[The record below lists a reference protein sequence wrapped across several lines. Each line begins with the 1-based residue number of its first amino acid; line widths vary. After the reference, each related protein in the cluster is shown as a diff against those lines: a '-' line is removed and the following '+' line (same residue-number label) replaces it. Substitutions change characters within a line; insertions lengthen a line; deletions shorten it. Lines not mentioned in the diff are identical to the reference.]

1 MSGIRLV
8 IADVDGTLVN
18 DHRELSSYTKSVIE
32 RLHEQ
37 GILFGVASG
46 RDYLQ
51 LLEDN
56 ECWGFDF
63 PFDVTMGMNGGQVY
77 IAKSRQLYEYNKL
90 SEETV
95 KSIVEMMDPL
105 DLNPFVYGPDHTMI
119 CRRIDN
125 ATEASGERNS
135 MQLHVVKDM
144 SEFWEKPIP
153 KIMYR
158 TTESQMPAVYQW
170 ALDHPSD
177 KYQAFKTQTTML
189 EFQDPHI
196 NKGTGLQHTVELLG
210 IDLEN
215 VVAFGDMS
223 NDNPMLELAG
233 VGVCLKNGAQD
244 TKACADYI
252 TEFTNNEDGFA
263 KFAEKLGSSNIEMGK
278 KKV

>member
-1 MSGIRLV
+1 MKIMSGIRLV

-56 ECWGFDF
+56 EYWGFDF

-77 IAKSRQLYEYNKL
+77 IAESRQLYEYNKL

-105 DLNPFVYGPDHTMI
+105 DLNPFVYGPNHTMI
-119 CRRIDN
+119 CRRIDS

-263 KFAEKLGSSNIEMGK
+263 KFAEKLL
-278 KKV
+278 

>member
-1 MSGIRLV
+1 MKIMSDIRLV

-56 ECWGFDF
+56 EYWGFDF

-77 IAKSRQLYEYNKL
+77 IAESRKLYEYNKL

-119 CRRIDN
+119 CRRIDS

-135 MQLHVVKDM
+135 MQLHVVKNI

-177 KYQAFKTQTTML
+177 RYQAFKTQTTML

-196 NKGTGLQHTVELLG
+196 NKGTGLQHAVELLG

-233 VGVCLKNGAQD
+233 IGVCLKNGAQD

-252 TEFTNNEDGFA
+252 TDFTNNEDGLA
-263 KFAEKLGSSNIEMGK
+263 KFVEKSLLK
-278 KKV
+278 K

>member
-1 MSGIRLV
+1 MKIMSGIRLV

-56 ECWGFDF
+56 EYWGFDF

-77 IAKSRQLYEYNKL
+77 IAESRKLYEYNKL

-119 CRRIDN
+119 CRRIDS

-196 NKGTGLQHTVELLG
+196 NKGTGLQHAVELLG

-233 VGVCLKNGAQD
+233 IEVCLKNGAQD

-252 TEFTNNEDGFA
+252 TDFTNNEDGLA
-263 KFAEKLGSSNIEMGK
+263 KFVEKSLLK
-278 KKV
+278 K

>member
-56 ECWGFDF
+56 EYWGFDF

-77 IAKSRQLYEYNKL
+77 IAETRKLYEYNKL

-95 KSIVEMMDPL
+95 KSIVEMMDP
-105 DLNPFVYGPDHTMI
+105 
-119 CRRIDN
+119 
-125 ATEASGERNS
+125 
-135 MQLHVVKDM
+135 
-144 SEFWEKPIP
+144 
-153 KIMYR
+153 
-158 TTESQMPAVYQW
+158 
-170 ALDHPSD
+170 
-177 KYQAFKTQTTML
+177 
-189 EFQDPHI
+189 
-196 NKGTGLQHTVELLG
+196 
-210 IDLEN
+210 
-215 VVAFGDMS
+215 
-223 NDNPMLELAG
+223 LELAG

-263 KFAEKLGSSNIEMGK
+263 KFAEKLL
-278 KKV
+278 

>member
-1 MSGIRLV
+1 
-8 IADVDGTLVN
+8 
-18 DHRELSSYTKSVIE
+18 
-32 RLHEQ
+32 
-37 GILFGVASG
+37 
-46 RDYLQ
+46 
-51 LLEDN
+51 
-56 ECWGFDF
+56 
-63 PFDVTMGMNGGQVY
+63 MGMNGGQVY
-77 IAKSRQLYEYNKL
+77 IAESRQLYEYNKL

-95 KSIVEMMDPL
+95 KGIVEMMDPL

-119 CRRIDN
+119 CRRIDS

-158 TTESQMPAVYQW
+158 TTESQMAAVYQW
-170 ALDHPSD
+170 AIDHPSD

-196 NKGTGLQHTVELLG
+196 NKGTGLQHAVELLG

-215 VVAFGDMS
+215 VVAFVDMS

-233 VGVCLKNGAQD
+233 IGVCLKNGAQD

-252 TEFTNNEDGFA
+252 TDFTNNEDGFA
-263 KFAEKLGSSNIEMGK
+263 KFAEKLL
-278 KKV
+278 

>member
-1 MSGIRLV
+1 MKIMSGIRLV

-18 DHRELSSYTKSVIE
+18 DHRELSSYTKNVIE

-56 ECWGFDF
+56 EYWGFDF

-77 IAKSRQLYEYNKL
+77 IAESRKLYEYNKL

-119 CRRIDN
+119 CRRIDS

-158 TTESQMPAVYQW
+158 TTESQMPSVYQW

-177 KYQAFKTQTTML
+177 RYQAFKTQTTML

-196 NKGTGLQHTVELLG
+196 NKGTGLQHAVELLG

-233 VGVCLKNGAQD
+233 IGVCLKNGAQD

-252 TEFTNNEDGFA
+252 TDFTNNEDGFA
-263 KFAEKLGSSNIEMGK
+263 KFAEKLL
-278 KKV
+278 

>member
-1 MSGIRLV
+1 MKIMSDIRLV

-77 IAKSRQLYEYNKL
+77 IAESRKLYEYNKL

-119 CRRIDN
+119 CRRIDS

-135 MQLHVVKDM
+135 MQLHFVKNI

-177 KYQAFKTQTTML
+177 RYQAFKTQTTML

-196 NKGTGLQHTVELLG
+196 NKGTGLQHAVELLG

-233 VGVCLKNGAQD
+233 IGVCLKNGAQD

-252 TEFTNNEDGFA
+252 TDFTNNEDGLA
-263 KFAEKLGSSNIEMGK
+263 KFVEKSLLK
-278 KKV
+278 K

>member
-1 MSGIRLV
+1 MKIMSGIRLV

-56 ECWGFDF
+56 EYWGFDF

-77 IAKSRQLYEYNKL
+77 IAESRKLYEYNKL

-119 CRRIDN
+119 CRRIDS

-196 NKGTGLQHTVELLG
+196 NKGTGLQHAVELLG

-215 VVAFGDMS
+215 VAAFGDMS
-223 NDNPMLELAG
+223 NDNPMMELAG
-233 VGVCLKNGAQD
+233 IGVCLKNGAQD

-252 TEFTNNEDGFA
+252 TDFTNNEDGLA
-263 KFAEKLGSSNIEMGK
+263 KFVEKSLLK
-278 KKV
+278 K

>member
-1 MSGIRLV
+1 MKIMSDIRLV

-56 ECWGFDF
+56 EYWGFDF

-77 IAKSRQLYEYNKL
+77 IAESRKLYEYNKL

-119 CRRIDN
+119 CRRIDS

-158 TTESQMPAVYQW
+158 TTESQMAAVYQW

-196 NKGTGLQHTVELLG
+196 NKGTGLQHAVELLG

-215 VVAFGDMS
+215 VAAFGDMS

-233 VGVCLKNGAQD
+233 IGVCLKNGAQD

-263 KFAEKLGSSNIEMGK
+263 KFAEKLLLTK
-278 KKV
+278 

>member
-1 MSGIRLV
+1 MKIMSGIRLV

-56 ECWGFDF
+56 EYWGFDF
-63 PFDVTMGMNGGQVY
+63 SFDVTMGMNGGQVY
-77 IAKSRQLYEYNKL
+77 IAESRKLYEYNKL

-119 CRRIDN
+119 CRRIDS

-196 NKGTGLQHTVELLG
+196 NKGTGLQHAVELLG

-233 VGVCLKNGAQD
+233 IGVCLKNGAQD

-252 TEFTNNEDGFA
+252 TDFTNNEDGLA
-263 KFAEKLGSSNIEMGK
+263 KFVEKSLLK
-278 KKV
+278 K

>member
-1 MSGIRLV
+1 MKIMSGIRLV

-56 ECWGFDF
+56 EYWGFDF

-77 IAKSRQLYEYNKL
+77 IAESRKLYEYNKL

-119 CRRIDN
+119 CRRIDS

-177 KYQAFKTQTTML
+177 KCQVFKTQTTML

-196 NKGTGLQHTVELLG
+196 NKGTGLQHAVELLG

-215 VVAFGDMS
+215 VAAFGDMS

-233 VGVCLKNGAQD
+233 IGVCLKNGAQD

-252 TEFTNNEDGFA
+252 TDFTNNEDGLA
-263 KFAEKLGSSNIEMGK
+263 KFVEKSLLK
-278 KKV
+278 K

>member
-1 MSGIRLV
+1 MKIMSGIRLV

-56 ECWGFDF
+56 EYWGFDF

-77 IAKSRQLYEYNKL
+77 IAESRKLYEYNKL

-105 DLNPFVYGPDHTMI
+105 DLNLFVYGPDHTMI
-119 CRRIDN
+119 CRRIDS

-135 MQLHVVKDM
+135 MQLHVVKEM

-177 KYQAFKTQTTML
+177 KYQVFKTQTTML

-196 NKGTGLQHTVELLG
+196 NKGTGLQHAVELLG

-233 VGVCLKNGAQD
+233 IGVCLKNGAQD

-252 TEFTNNEDGFA
+252 TDFTNNEDGLA
-263 KFAEKLGSSNIEMGK
+263 KFVEKSLLK
-278 KKV
+278 K

>member
-1 MSGIRLV
+1 MKIMSGIRLV

-56 ECWGFDF
+56 EYWGFDF

-77 IAKSRQLYEYNKL
+77 IAESRKLYEYNKL

-119 CRRIDN
+119 CRRIDS

-135 MQLHVVKDM
+135 MQLRVVKEM

-177 KYQAFKTQTTML
+177 KYQALKTQTTML

-196 NKGTGLQHTVELLG
+196 NKGTGLQHAVELLG

-233 VGVCLKNGAQD
+233 IGVCLKNGAQD

-252 TEFTNNEDGFA
+252 TDFTNNEDGLA
-263 KFAEKLGSSNIEMGK
+263 KFVEKSLLK
-278 KKV
+278 K